1 MTLNTKPF
9 NFLDTKSPRPDSAG
23 IAIVLNGKYP
33 YPNKILLVH
42 PTNASWV
49 KRTYGIPKGMLEKD
63 EEPFDA
69 ALRETFEE
77 TGIRIRPDQ
86 VEKEIHTSAV
96 YYNNIFRYNIF
107 YLICRINDVSEI
119 GLETDRVPNYQLQLD
134 EVDWAGFVDVNEAYS
149 KVPESHR
156 IILDR
161 IR

>member
-1 MTLNTKPF
+1 MEFNTKPF
-9 NFLDTKSPRPDSAG
+9 DFLDTKKPRPDSAG
-23 IAIVLNGKYP
+23 IAIVLKGKYP
-33 YPNKILLVH
+33 YPNKILIVH
-42 PTNASWV
+42 PTNASWN
-49 KRTYGIPKGMLEKD
+49 KPTYGIPKGMLNAG

-86 VEKEIHTSAV
+86 VEKEIYTAEVWYGST
-96 YYNNIFRYNIF
+96 FRYNIF
-107 YLICRINDVSEI
+107 YLICRINEVEEI
-119 GLETDRVPNYQLQLD
+119 GLATERVPKQQLQLE
-134 EVDWAGFVDVNEAYS
+134 EVDWAGFIDANEAYS

>member
-49 KRTYGIPKGMLEKD
+49 KPTYGIPKGMLEKD

-69 ALRETFEE
+69 ALR
-77 TGIRIRPDQ
+77 DQ
-86 VEKEIHTSAV
+86 WCQ
-96 YYNNIFRYNIF
+96 R
-107 YLICRINDVSEI
+107 LPL
-119 GLETDRVPNYQLQLD
+119 LEHGPAAR
-134 EVDWAGFVDVNEAYS
+134 WS
-149 KVPESHR
+149 
-156 IILDR
+156 
-161 IR
+161 